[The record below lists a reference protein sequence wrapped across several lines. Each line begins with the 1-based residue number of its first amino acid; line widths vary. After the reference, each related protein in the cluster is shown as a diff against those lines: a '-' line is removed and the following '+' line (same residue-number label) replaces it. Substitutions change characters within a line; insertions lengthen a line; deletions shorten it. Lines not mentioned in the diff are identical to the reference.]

1 MSQHTD
7 QVYVSDMLGACAKVE
22 RYVRGL
28 DWQAFKN
35 DELTQDAVIRQ
46 LEIIGEA
53 GARVSAG
60 FQSLAADIPW
70 RLIKDLRNVLI
81 HGYASVRLDLVW
93 TIACEDV
100 PTLRKQLEAL
110 LGREIGPGTN
120 S

>member
-7 QVYVSDMLGACAKVE
+7 EVYVSDMLRACVKVE

-28 DWQAFKN
+28 DWQAFQR

-53 GARVSAG
+53 GAKVSSSFCA
-60 FQSLAADIPW
+60 LAPDIPW

-93 TIACEDV
+93 TIATEDV
-100 PTLRKQLEAL
+100 PILRNQLEDL
-110 LGREIGPGTN
+110 LGREAGPGAGP
-120 S
+120 

>member
-7 QVYVSDMLGACAKVE
+7 EVYVNDMLGACAKVE
-22 RYVRGL
+22 RYIRGL

-53 GARVSAG
+53 GAKVSAG
-60 FQSLAADIPW
+60 FRALALDIPW

-93 TIACEDV
+93 TIASEDV
-100 PTLRKQLEAL
+100 PALREQLEDL
-110 LGREIGPGTN
+110 LGREKGPGEN
-120 S
+120 P